1 MIQALMMLVVL
12 YILLRFLFLEWY
24 RDLDQ
29 DLIQKDLKIIKYF
42 LKEKLN
48 LLK

>member
-1 MIQALMMLVVL
+1 MVQASIMSVVL
-12 YILLRFLFLEWY
+12 YILLRFLILEWY

-42 LKEKLN
+42 LRKKLN